1 MAAPAAMGQT
11 GERETTGHFTWWLPE
26 DVSTHGHEI
35 DTLFNVVLWLT
46 SVTFV
51 GVAAAMLIF
60 LWRYRHKPGRRAK
73 FIHGNNR
80 LETVWTLIPTVI
92 MALIAAFSQSVWV
105 SAKYASAMPEGEDVV
120 NIAIIGKQFKWYFQY
135 PGADGVLGRRDPN
148 LFNLNSSD
156 PAEVIGLDRS
166 DPACKDDIA
175 VLGTLVVPV
184 GRPVRAAISSVDVLH
199 SFWLPNFR
207 VKQDTVPGLV
217 TEIWFEATKTSGQVI
232 GRDPSNPLTIVDE
245 DTYKRVEITD
255 AKPFD
260 IVCAE
265 LCGQGHYTMRGLMY
279 VVTEAQYEQYINVAQ
294 NNRALALE
302 YEEEEE

>member
-1 MAAPAAMGQT
+1 
-11 GERETTGHFTWWLPE
+11 
-26 DVSTHGHEI
+26 
-35 DTLFNVVLWLT
+35 
-46 SVTFV
+46 
-51 GVAAAMLIF
+51 MLIF
-60 LWRYRHKPGRRAK
+60 LWRYRHRPGRRAK

-92 MALIAAFSQSVWV
+92 MALVAAFSQSVWV
-105 SAKYASAMPEGEDVV
+105 SAKYASAMPSGEDVV
-120 NIAIIGKQFKWYFQY
+120 NIEIIGKQFKWYFHY
-135 PGADGVLGRRDPN
+135 PGADGIMGRRDPQ
-148 LFNLNSSD
+148 LITLNSSD

-166 DPACKDDIA
+166 DPDCKDDIA

-184 GRPVRAAISSVDVLH
+184 GRPVRAQISSVDVLH

-207 VKQDTVPGLV
+207 VKQDTVPGLR

-232 GRDPSNPLTIVDE
+232 GRDPANPLTIVDE
-245 DTYKRVEITD
+245 ENNYQRVAITD

-279 VVTEAQYEQYINVAQ
+279 VVTEAQYEQYMGVAR

-302 YEEEEE
+302 YEEEE